1 MVTDDE
7 SLTRL
12 STIRILK
19 NITKK
24 LQIKTN
30 IIEASDG
37 LETIFLIY
45 KAITLGI
52 KISFIISDEN
62 MNFLNGAKSSAILKD
77 IYDKKKIKDIPFY
90 LLTANNNNYSSKYLK
105 DNNIISIINKPLEI
119 DIAEKLLKKC

>member
-1 MVTDDE
+1 VVTDDE